1 MSHQDRPVIVG
12 AGPVG
17 LGAARCSWP
26 GKGGL
31 PESSRCATSPPSS
44 REHWPSIIGR
54 PGGQRASAASPT
66 FAQHMEAHMALNH
79 LNLTVPNVPQTRA
92 FFETYFGF
100 RCLAG
105 APQSDT
111 FVVLVDESGF
121 VLSLNNFTEAEEVV
135 YPGAFHVGFRQ
146 DSREQ
151 VDAIYQRLNAAGF
164 NMKVPHEF
172 HG

>member
-1 MSHQDRPVIVG
+1 
-12 AGPVG
+12 
-17 LGAARCSWP
+17 
-26 GKGGL
+26 
-31 PESSRCATSPPSS
+31 
-44 REHWPSIIGR
+44 
-54 PGGQRASAASPT
+54 
-66 FAQHMEAHMALNH
+66 MALNH
-79 LNLTVPNVPQTRA
+79 LNLTVPDVPQTRA

-121 VLSLNNFTEAEEVV
+121 VLSLNNFTEAEEVA

-151 VDAIYQRLNAAGF
+151 VDAIYQRLKADGF
-164 NMKVPHEF
+164 DMKPPHEF
-172 HG
+172 HGGWTIYFRAPGGFLVEVFHQPGGDRRGGEHAFAQVAGAEEELAGQARR